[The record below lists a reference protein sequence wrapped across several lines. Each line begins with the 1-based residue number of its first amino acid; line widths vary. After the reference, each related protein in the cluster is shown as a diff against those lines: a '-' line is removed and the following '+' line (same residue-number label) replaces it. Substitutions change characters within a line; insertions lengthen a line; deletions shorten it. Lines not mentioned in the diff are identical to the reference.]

1 MERGDL
7 DRGTPGGSLLREYE
21 QRRTRREREVRSRHP
36 RLGGLI
42 LALGD
47 EPATTAN
54 FRRGATA
61 EVQVAEQLMRRCG
74 DEVEFLFNRRLSPRG
89 RDGDID
95 VLAVAPNGVHIVDVK
110 RYRGAAVRIKRRGGL
125 LSRPEQ
131 QLLIRGHDQTRLLD
145 SVQRQHQVV
154 RRVLDQLPDGT
165 SVTVHLALCFVDAD
179 LPLVDNQLDGIALLG
194 PRGVVRR
201 LLKQGPLS
209 PATRGALVR
218 HLAGHLPAA

>member
-1 MERGDL
+1 MDRRDI

-21 QRRTRREREVRSRHP
+21 HRRAKREQEVRSRHP
-36 RLGGLI
+36 RLGGLL
-42 LALGD
+42 LAFGD

-61 EVQVAEQLMRRCG
+61 EVRVAEQLMRRCG
-74 DEVEFLFNRRLSPRG
+74 DEVELLFNRRLSPRG

-95 VLAVAPNGVHIVDVK
+95 VLAVAPTGVHIVDVK

-145 SVQRQHQVV
+145 SLRRQHDVV
-154 RRVLDQLPDGT
+154 RRVLDQLPDGV
-165 SVTVHLALCFVDAD
+165 SVPVHLALCFVDAD

-194 PRGVVRR
+194 PRRVVRR
-201 LLKQGPLS
+201 LHERGPVG
-209 PATRGALVR
+209 PAIRDTLLR
-218 HLAGHLPAA
+218 HLAAHLPAA